1 MRKIARRL
9 GVSLLFYGIYLSMA
23 TGWKVREI
31 KTVSEGEQMQS
42 ARKVA
47 LTFDDGPSI
56 YTEALLDGLQEC
68 GVKATFFLLGEQA
81 KEMPNVVKRIQEE
94 GHLIGNHTYHHVE
107 ITKLTTKEA
116 LEEMQKTSQLLEEL
130 TGGKVQY
137 VRPPFGMWSKKL
149 EEQLELL
156 PVFWSVDPL
165 DWNTK
170 NVDEIVKKVVTE
182 VKENDIILLHD
193 CSESSVEAALEITR
207 ILQEKGYQFVTVEEL
222 IL

>member
-1 MRKIARRL
+1 MRRKAERL
-9 GVSLLFYGIYLSMA
+9 LIGCVCYGIYLLVGMGWQTEEICQVA
-23 TGWKVREI
+23 TVKG
-31 KTVSEGEQMQS
+31 TV
-42 ARKVA
+42 KNIA

-56 YTEALLDGLQEC
+56 YTETLLDGLKKY
-68 GVKATFFLLGEQA
+68 GVKATFFVLGEQA
-81 KEMPNVVKRIQEE
+81 KGRPEVVRRILDE

-107 ITKLTTKEA
+107 MTKLTTKKA
-116 LEEMQKTSQLLEEL
+116 MEEIQKTSQLLEGI
-130 TGGKVQY
+130 TGEKIQY
-137 VRPPFGMWSKKL
+137 VRPPFGMWSKRL
-149 EEQLELL
+149 EEKVGLI

-193 CSESSVEAALEITR
+193 CSESSVEAALQIVR
-207 ILQEKGYQFVTVEEL
+207 ILQERGYRFVTVEEL